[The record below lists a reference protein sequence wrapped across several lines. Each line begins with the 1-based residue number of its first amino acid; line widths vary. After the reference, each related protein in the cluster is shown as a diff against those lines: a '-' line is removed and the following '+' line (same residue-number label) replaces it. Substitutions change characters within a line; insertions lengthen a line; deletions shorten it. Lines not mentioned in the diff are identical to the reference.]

1 MAVISHA
8 TTVLKKAH
16 LKKEYRLEQY
26 PQQHNTLREMFKA
39 YWPLEVFALA
49 FSYTFAFIMYS
60 QTENFASAAV
70 AGTMGEMVGFYGSGF
85 IRQVWRFYRAT
96 HSGQYRRLIN
106 SIGLA
111 FRAMVIEHGVAGF
124 LDDLLIRPFTL
135 WSMPQVLIWSAD
147 TMTTVMIPTGYGGI
161 PLFGVGIL
169 IIQLPLFKIGI
180 VTGKIIAD
188 LIFYRISL
196 EFRRRFRQH
205 IS

>member
-1 MAVISHA
+1 
-8 TTVLKKAH
+8 
-16 LKKEYRLEQY
+16 
-26 PQQHNTLREMFKA
+26 
-39 YWPLEVFALA
+39 
-49 FSYTFAFIMYS
+49 
-60 QTENFASAAV
+60 
-70 AGTMGEMVGFYGSGF
+70 
-85 IRQVWRFYRAT
+85 
-96 HSGQYRRLIN
+96 
-106 SIGLA
+106 
-111 FRAMVIEHGVAGF
+111 MVIEHGVAGF

-135 WSMPQVLIWSAD
+135 WSMPQVLIWSAN
-147 TMTTVMIPTGYGGI
+147 TMTTVMIPTGYGGV